1 MVAPSAGGLNKAV
14 PQAKSAALKSDDF
27 CLIVAVDN
35 DEILSEC
42 LLRSPDVASGALTI
56 TEIRGASNMAD
67 AYNQGLARTMR
78 PICVFTHQDVYLPQG
93 WLERA
98 VAVLNGLSESA
109 PGWMVAGPYGVRPNG
124 EHVGRVWDVTMG
136 KELGSSGF
144 APAEV
149 GSFDEL
155 VLILR
160 REPGFQFDPDLPY
173 FHLYG
178 TDLAQAAIAAGRT
191 AWAVELPVVH
201 NNRPIV
207 SLGGGY
213 REAYHYARKKWRAKL
228 PIPTS
233 ICSLSNNP
241 LALWRAQWRRRKVKS
256 RGLCLQADA
265 QDIARQAGYEDP

>member
-1 MVAPSAGGLNKAV
+1 M
-14 PQAKSAALKSDDF
+14 PQAPNLALKSEDL

-35 DEILSEC
+35 DEILGEC
-42 LLRSPDVASGALTI
+42 LRRSPDVASGALPI

-67 AYNQGLARTMR
+67 AYNQGLAKTSRA
-78 PICVFTHQDVYLPQG
+78 ICVFAHQDVYLPQG

-98 VAVLNGLSESA
+98 VAALNALSERA
-109 PGWMVAGPYGVRPNG
+109 PDWMVAGPYGVRPNG

-144 APAEV
+144 APEQV

-160 REPGFQFDPDLPY
+160 RERGFQFDPNLPQ

-178 TDLAQAAIAAGRT
+178 TDLAQSAIAAGRT

-213 REAYHYARKKWRAKL
+213 RDAYLYARKKWRDKL
-228 PIPTS
+228 PIHTS
-233 ICSLSNNP
+233 ICALSNNP
-241 LALWRAQWRRRKVKS
+241 LALWRARWRRRKVKS
-256 RGLCLQADA
+256 RGPYLQADA
-265 QDIARQAGYEDP
+265 RDIARQAGYEEP